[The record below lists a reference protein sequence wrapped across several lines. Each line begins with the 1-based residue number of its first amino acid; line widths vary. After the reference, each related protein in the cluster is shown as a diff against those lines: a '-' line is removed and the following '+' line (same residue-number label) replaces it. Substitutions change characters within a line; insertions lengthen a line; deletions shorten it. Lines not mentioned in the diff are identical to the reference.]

1 MNDRFYKPKELAA
14 YLGVTQGTL
23 TQWEKEGKIQA
34 TKTVG
39 GHRRYIYVDTNPPNN
54 NESKKKYI
62 YARVSSIRQK
72 EDLQRQ
78 ITALQEAYP
87 EYEVIQDIG
96 SGINFKRRGLITLLD
111 NVLGGKVSH
120 VVVAHRDRL
129 TRFGFEMFIYLF
141 NRLNVSIQVMSDD
154 DVKEPTAEL
163 AKDLLSIVTV
173 FTARYYGSRSYK
185 TLSQNKILPES
196 RTKNSTKS
204 MHRGVKVLFQ
214 QSSSD
219 SKRKR
224 NQGSINKG
232 KTTTI
237 SDEE

>member
-111 NVLGGKVSH
+111 NVLG
-120 VVVAHRDRL
+120 
-129 TRFGFEMFIYLF
+129 
-141 NRLNVSIQVMSDD
+141 
-154 DVKEPTAEL
+154 
-163 AKDLLSIVTV
+163 
-173 FTARYYGSRSYK
+173 
-185 TLSQNKILPES
+185 
-196 RTKNSTKS
+196 
-204 MHRGVKVLFQ
+204 
-214 QSSSD
+214 
-219 SKRKR
+219 
-224 NQGSINKG
+224 
-232 KTTTI
+232 
-237 SDEE
+237 